1 MAFTSPKLNIL
12 LSVSKLHSQTTFG
25 SFCLTFVY
33 LIEIVFS
40 KRFLTSSLG
49 LRVVSINETLT
60 RALSVKLMDNLME
73 INLIRCYQKA
83 F

>member
-1 MAFTSPKLNIL
+1 MAFTLPKLNIL
-12 LSVSKLHSQTTFG
+12 LSVSKLHSQTFG